1 MLINKN
7 KNTKKI
13 GRKMSLLWL
22 EPFVFSK
29 TENDVLTFQSTNIV
43 IYLNMISVI
52 CFVVYSLLYKMDYNM
67 QKPPNSLIIWK
78 MFGESLI
85 SLHLLILF
93 LCFSLENNKRKMPFL
108 NYIIWLSSLLSP
120 IGLFITYIFAC
131 FIAHNLYCT
140 FHNYRNDFDLRIK
153 KYKIY
158 SLTIGIIIFFL
169 SLIFNKSNS
178 SMTSVKYS
186 MEFYPSWL
194 VVSLYF
200 FGASAMIYI
209 LIKTIFVIK
218 KKGSFMKFMF
228 KNTQNENDNFQHQIV
243 AIFISRH
250 LLFCYVFIGLYL
262 PNHFIVLLQAFSKEK
277 ICTNC
282 SGFSFSIYLISLSC
296 TIDFCIKLSE
306 PYMKKYISLLLSTF
320 FRKKEDTLNENDND
334 QEDYNVL
341 YGENGD
347 KYNDEIIKED
357 AKNNNINNSLN
368 EKLVPNPI
376 KNVKTVKINIEDVLK
391 NKNIVQKAYT
401 RKKSYRFEMKEI
413 DQGKKLN
420 SMADT
425 VEIVT
430 REMQINDFY
439 KSLLAIWLSTH
450 HDADYEKDEFLIKN
464 ENSYL
469 PWKEE
474 HYSEKTELIH
484 FTNKT
489 VVEMFGPIE
498 EIKDDFYF
506 DVTIRKYSPKIFY
519 SLRKIDK
526 ITTKD
531 YLMSLSPKNNLKIIK
546 ESFASGG
553 RSANPIIFTYDKKLL
568 LKTISK
574 SEKNVMLSILPEYH
588 RKMRDTKSLLCRIY
602 GLYRIEVKG
611 KQNMH
616 IIVMRN
622 MNELPSLTKYATFD
636 LKGSTVQRVTLNKDD
651 KQDVIDGF
659 KEEVLNKYKKS
670 VLKDLDFDLLD
681 FNFNFS
687 KKDCDLI
694 QNSLCEDSEF
704 LKGNN
709 LIDYSLLCSIHNF
722 KESDYDNIDENQKY
736 RIIKT
741 KDNKFL
747 YNLSIIDFLTPYNIT
762 KKFELGIKTAGAKL
776 SENADTNFS
785 VLDAI
790 GYSRRFV
797 RYLNKKFKWN

>member
-1 MLINKN
+1 
-7 KNTKKI
+7 
-13 GRKMSLLWL
+13 MSLLWL

-52 CFVVYSLLYKMDYNM
+52 CFVIYSLLYKMDYNM

-78 MFGESLI
+78 MFGETLI
-85 SLHLLILF
+85 SLHLLVLF

-108 NYIIWLSSLLSP
+108 NHIIWFLSLLSP

-140 FHNYRNDFDLRIK
+140 FHNYRNDFYIRIK

-158 SLTIGIIIFFL
+158 SLTVGIFIFLL
-169 SLIFNKSNS
+169 SLFFNKSNS
-178 SMTSVKYS
+178 LMTSVKYS
-186 MEFYPSWL
+186 MEFFPSWMIIA
-194 VVSLYF
+194 LYLL
-200 FGASAMIYI
+200 GAFVMIYI
-209 LIKTIFVIK
+209 FIKTIFVIK

-228 KNTQNENDNFQHQIV
+228 KNIQSENDNFQHQIV

-262 PNHFIVLLQAFSKEK
+262 PNNFIMLLQAFSKEK

-282 SGFSFSIYLISLSC
+282 NGFAFSIYLISLSC
-296 TIDFCIKLSE
+296 IVDFCIKISE

-320 FRKKEDTLNENDND
+320 FRKKDEVINDENNN
-334 QEDYNVL
+334 EDYNVL
-341 YGENGD
+341 YGEDRD
-347 KYNDEIIKED
+347 KYNDEIINENDKD
-357 AKNNNINNSLN
+357 ANINNNLN
-368 EKLVPNPI
+368 EKLVPNKII
-376 KNVKTVKINIEDVLK
+376 KHSKTAMINTEKEPKNRNNFLK
-391 NKNIVQKAYT
+391 AFPKKKAF
-401 RKKSYRFEMKEI
+401 KFEMKEI

-439 KSLLAIWLSTH
+439 KSLLAIWLTTH
-450 HDADYEKDEFLIKN
+450 HDADYEKDEFLLKN

-474 HYSEKTELIH
+474 HYTEKTELIH
-484 FTNKT
+484 FTNKSVFET
-489 VVEMFGPIE
+489 FGPME

-506 DVTIRKYSPKIFY
+506 DVTLRKYSPKIFY
-519 SLRKIDK
+519 SLRKIDG
-526 ITTKD
+526 ISTQD
-531 YLMSLSPKNNLKIIK
+531 YLLSLSPKDNLKIIK

-588 RKMRDTKSLLCRIY
+588 RRMRDTKSLLCRIY

-611 KQNMH
+611 KQDMH

-651 KQDVIDGF
+651 KQDVINGY
-659 KEEVLNKYKKS
+659 KEEVLEKYKKS

-681 FNFNFS
+681 FNFNFT
-687 KKDCDLI
+687 KNDCDLI

-704 LKGNN
+704 LKGGN
-709 LIDYSLLCSIHNF
+709 LIDYSLLLTIHHFN
-722 KESDYDNIDENQKY
+722 EEDYNKVHENQRY

-741 KDNKFL
+741 KDNKLLF
-747 YNLSIIDFLTPYNIT
+747 NFSIIDFLTPYTIT

-785 VLDAI
+785 VLDAV

-797 RYLNKKFKWN
+797 RYLNKKFKSD

>member
-1 MLINKN
+1 
-7 KNTKKI
+7 
-13 GRKMSLLWL
+13 MSLLWL

-29 TENDVLTFQSTNIV
+29 TENNVLTFESTNIV

-52 CFVVYSLLYKMDYNM
+52 CFVIYSLLYKMDYNM

-78 MFGESLI
+78 MFGETLI

-93 LCFSLENNKRKMPFL
+93 LCFSLENNKRKMPFI
-108 NYIIWLSSLLSP
+108 NNIIWFLSLISP

-140 FHNYRNDFDLRIK
+140 FHNYKNDFYIRIN

-158 SLTIGIIIFFL
+158 CITIGTFVFLLCLFFQ
-169 SLIFNKSNS
+169 NSNS
-178 SMTSVKYS
+178 SVNSVKYNLA
-186 MEFYPSWL
+186 FYPSWL
-194 VVSLYF
+194 VISLYF
-200 FGASAMIYI
+200 LGAFAMIYI
-209 LIKTIFVIK
+209 FIKTIFVIK

-228 KNTQNENDNFQHQIV
+228 KNIKSEKDNLQHQVV

-262 PNHFIVLLQAFSKEK
+262 PNHFIVLYQAFSKEK
-277 ICTNC
+277 ICNNC

-296 TIDFCIKLSE
+296 TVDFCIKISE
-306 PYMKKYISLLLSTF
+306 PYMKKYISLLLTTF
-320 FRKKEDTLNENDND
+320 FRKKNDELNEKNEN
-334 QEDYNVL
+334 EDYNVL
-341 YGENGD
+341 YGEDGD
-347 KYNDEIIKED
+347 KYNDEINNEIE
-357 AKNNNINNSLN
+357 KNINSINNSLN
-368 EKLVPNPI
+368 ENLISVS
-376 KNVKTVKINIEDVLK
+376 
-391 NKNIVQKAYT
+391 NKNIENSAHKNSNNSIKIKPLKT
-401 RKKSYRFEMKEI
+401 LRFEMKDI
-413 DQGKKLN
+413 VQGKKLN
-420 SMADT
+420 CMADT

-439 KSLLAIWLSTH
+439 KSLLSIWLSSH

-474 HYSEKTELIH
+474 YYDEKTELIH
-484 FTNKT
+484 FTNKSVLET
-489 VVEMFGPIE
+489 FGPIE

-506 DVTIRKYSPKIFY
+506 DVTMRKYSPKIFY
-519 SLRKIDK
+519 SLRKIDG
-526 ITTKD
+526 ISTKD
-531 YLMSLSPKNNLKIIK
+531 FLLSLSPKDNLKIIK

-553 RSANPIIFTYDKKLL
+553 RSSNPIIFTYNKKLL

-574 SEKNVMLSILPEYH
+574 SEKNVMLNLLPEYH

-611 KQNMH
+611 KQEMH

-622 MNELPSLTKYATFD
+622 MNELPSSTKYATFD
-636 LKGSTVQRVTLNKDD
+636 LKGSTVQRITLNNND
-651 KQDVIDGF
+651 KQDVINGY
-659 KEEVLNKYKKS
+659 KEEVLEKYKKS

-681 FNFNFS
+681 FYFNFT
-687 KKDCDLI
+687 KKECDII

-709 LIDYSLLCSIHNF
+709 LIDYSLLCTIHHFN
-722 KESDYDNIDENQKY
+722 EEDYNKIEEKQKY
-736 RIIKT
+736 RIIKSS
-741 KDNKFL
+741 DNKYLF
-747 YNLSIIDFLTPYNIT
+747 NLSIIDFLTPYNIR
-762 KKFELGIKTAGAKL
+762 KKLELGLKKAGANL
-776 SENADTNFS
+776 SKNADTNFS
-785 VLDAI
+785 VLDAV

-797 RYLNKKFKWN
+797 RYLNKKFKPD

>member
-1 MLINKN
+1 
-7 KNTKKI
+7 
-13 GRKMSLLWL
+13 MSLLWL

-29 TENDVLTFQSTNIV
+29 TENNVLTFESTNIV

-52 CFVVYSLLYKMDYNM
+52 CFVIYSLLYKMDYNM

-78 MFGESLI
+78 MFGETLI

-93 LCFSLENNKRKMPFL
+93 LCFSLENNKRKMPFI
-108 NYIIWLSSLLSP
+108 NNIIWFLSLISP

-140 FHNYRNDFDLRIK
+140 FHNYKNDFYIRIN

-158 SLTIGIIIFFL
+158 CITIGTFVFLLCLFFQ
-169 SLIFNKSNS
+169 NSNS
-178 SMTSVKYS
+178 SENSVKYNLA
-186 MEFYPSWL
+186 FYPSWL
-194 VVSLYF
+194 VISLYF
-200 FGASAMIYI
+200 LGAFAMIYI
-209 LIKTIFVIK
+209 FIKTIFVIK

-228 KNTQNENDNFQHQIV
+228 KNIKSEKDNLQHQVV

-262 PNHFIVLLQAFSKEK
+262 PNHFIVLYQAFSKEK
-277 ICTNC
+277 ICNNC

-296 TIDFCIKLSE
+296 TVDFCIKISE
-306 PYMKKYISLLLSTF
+306 PYMKKYISLLLTTF
-320 FRKKEDTLNENDND
+320 FRKKNDELNEKNEN
-334 QEDYNVL
+334 EDYNVL
-341 YGENGD
+341 YGEDGD
-347 KYNDEIIKED
+347 KYNDEINNEIE
-357 AKNNNINNSLN
+357 KNINSINNSLN
-368 EKLVPNPI
+368 ENLISVS
-376 KNVKTVKINIEDVLK
+376 
-391 NKNIVQKAYT
+391 NKNIENSAHKNSNNSIKIKPLKT
-401 RKKSYRFEMKEI
+401 LRFEMKDI
-413 DQGKKLN
+413 VQGKKLN
-420 SMADT
+420 CMADT

-439 KSLLAIWLSTH
+439 KSLLSIWLSSH

-474 HYSEKTELIH
+474 YYDEKTELIH
-484 FTNKT
+484 FTNKSVLET
-489 VVEMFGPIE
+489 FGPIE

-506 DVTIRKYSPKIFY
+506 DVTMRKYSPKIFY
-519 SLRKIDK
+519 SLRKIDG
-526 ITTKD
+526 ISTKD
-531 YLMSLSPKNNLKIIK
+531 FLLSLSPKDNLKIIK

-553 RSANPIIFTYDKKLL
+553 RSSNPIIFTYDKKLL

-574 SEKNVMLSILPEYH
+574 SEKNVMLNLLPEYH

-611 KQNMH
+611 KQEMH

-622 MNELPSLTKYATFD
+622 MNELPSSTKYATFD
-636 LKGSTVQRVTLNKDD
+636 LKGSTVQRITLNNND
-651 KQDVIDGF
+651 KQDVINGY
-659 KEEVLNKYKKS
+659 KEEVLEKYKKS

-681 FNFNFS
+681 FYFNFT
-687 KKDCDLI
+687 KKECDII

-709 LIDYSLLCSIHNF
+709 LIDYSLLCTIHHFN
-722 KESDYDNIDENQKY
+722 EEDYNKIEEKQKY
-736 RIIKT
+736 RIIKSS
-741 KDNKFL
+741 DNKYLF
-747 YNLSIIDFLTPYNIT
+747 NLSIIDFLTPYNIR
-762 KKFELGIKTAGAKL
+762 KKLELGLKKAGANL
-776 SENADTNFS
+776 SKNADTNFS
-785 VLDAI
+785 VLDAV

-797 RYLNKKFKWN
+797 RYLNKKFKPD

>member
-1 MLINKN
+1 
-7 KNTKKI
+7 
-13 GRKMSLLWL
+13 MSLLWL

-29 TENDVLTFQSTNIV
+29 TENNILTFQSTNIV

-52 CFVVYSLLYKMDYNM
+52 CFVVYSLLYKMDSNM
-67 QKPPNSLIIWK
+67 RRPPNSLIIWK

-93 LCFSLENNKRKMPFL
+93 LCFSLENNKRKMAFI
-108 NYIIWLSSLLSP
+108 NHIIWLISLLSP

-131 FIAHNLYCT
+131 FIAHNLYCY
-140 FHNYRNDFDLRIK
+140 FHSYKDDFDNRIK
-153 KYKIY
+153 MYRLY
-158 SLTIGIIIFFL
+158 SLILGIFVVLLCI
-169 SLIFNKSNS
+169 IFNKSNS
-178 SMTSVKYS
+178 SMNSVKYS
-186 MEFYPSWL
+186 MEFFPSWL
-194 VVSLYF
+194 VISLYLL
-200 FGASAMIYI
+200 GAYAMIYI
-209 LIKTIFVIK
+209 IIKVIFVIK
-218 KKGSFMKFMF
+218 KKGSFMQFMLN
-228 KNTQNENDNFQHQIV
+228 NTHSENDNFHHKLV

-250 LLFCYVFIGLYL
+250 LLLCYFFIGLYI
-262 PNHFIVLLQAFSKEK
+262 PNHFIVILQAFSKDK

-296 TIDFCIKLSE
+296 TIDFCIKFSE

-320 FRKKEDTLNENDND
+320 SRKKEDDINENNN
-334 QEDYNVL
+334 EDYNVL
-341 YGENGD
+341 YDGNED
-347 KYNDEIIKED
+347 KLNEEAINEEK
-357 AKNNNINNSLN
+357 KNNINNINNSLN
-368 EKLVPNPI
+368 EKLIYSKKLIDPKAL
-376 KNVKTVKINIEDVLK
+376 KNNIENYPK
-391 NKNIVQKAYT
+391 NKKT
-401 RKKSYRFEMKEI
+401 YRFEMKEI

-425 VEIVT
+425 VELVT
-430 REMQINDFY
+430 REMHINDFY
-439 KSLLAIWLSTH
+439 KSLLAIWLTTH

-474 HYSEKTELIH
+474 YYSEKTELIH
-484 FTNKT
+484 FTNKS
-489 VVEMFGPIE
+489 VFEMFGPIE

-506 DVTIRKYSPKIFY
+506 DVTLRKYSPKIFY
-519 SLRKIDK
+519 SLRKIDG
-526 ITTKD
+526 ISTKD
-531 YLMSLSPKNNLKIIK
+531 YLLSLTPKDNLKIIK

-588 RKMRDTKSLLCRIY
+588 RKMRDKKSLLCRIY

-636 LKGSTVQRVTLNKDD
+636 LKGSTVQRVTLNKND
-651 KQDVIDGF
+651 KQDVINGY
-659 KEEVLNKYKKS
+659 KEEVLEKYKKS

-681 FNFNFS
+681 FNFNFP
-687 KKDCDLI
+687 KEDCDLI
-694 QNSLCEDSEF
+694 QNSLCDDSEF
-704 LKGNN
+704 LKGGN
-709 LIDYSLLCSIHNF
+709 LIDYSLLCSIHHFNQD
-722 KESDYDNIDENQKY
+722 DYDKVDEKQKY

-747 YNLSIIDFLTPYNIT
+747 FNVSIIDFLTPYGLT
-762 KKFELGIKTAGAKL
+762 KKLELGIKTAGAKL
-776 SENADTNFS
+776 SENGDTNFS
-785 VLDAI
+785 VLDAV

-797 RYLNKKFKWN
+797 RYLNKKFKWD

>member
-1 MLINKN
+1 
-7 KNTKKI
+7 
-13 GRKMSLLWL
+13 MSLLWL

-29 TENDVLTFQSTNIV
+29 TENNILTFQSTNIV

-52 CFVVYSLLYKMDYNM
+52 CFVVYSLLYKMDSNM
-67 QKPPNSLIIWK
+67 RRPPNSLIIWK

-93 LCFSLENNKRKMPFL
+93 LCFSLENNKRKMAFI
-108 NYIIWLSSLLSP
+108 NHIIWLISLLSP

-131 FIAHNLYCT
+131 FIAHNLYCY
-140 FHNYRNDFDLRIK
+140 FHSYKDDFDNRIK
-153 KYKIY
+153 MYRLY
-158 SLTIGIIIFFL
+158 SLILGIFVVLLCI
-169 SLIFNKSNS
+169 IFNKSNS
-178 SMTSVKYS
+178 SMNSVKYS
-186 MEFYPSWL
+186 MEFFPSWL
-194 VVSLYF
+194 VISLYLL
-200 FGASAMIYI
+200 GAYAMIYI
-209 LIKTIFVIK
+209 IIKVIFVIK
-218 KKGSFMKFMF
+218 KKGSFMQFMLN
-228 KNTQNENDNFQHQIV
+228 NTHSENDNFHHKLV

-250 LLFCYVFIGLYL
+250 LLLCYCFIGLYI
-262 PNHFIVLLQAFSKEK
+262 PNHFIVILQAFSKEK

-296 TIDFCIKLSE
+296 TIDFCIKFSE

-320 FRKKEDTLNENDND
+320 SRKKEDDINENNN
-334 QEDYNVL
+334 EDYNVL
-341 YGENGD
+341 YDGNED
-347 KYNDEIIKED
+347 KLNEEAINEEK
-357 AKNNNINNSLN
+357 KNNINNINNSLN
-368 EKLVPNPI
+368 EKLIYSKKLIDPKTM
-376 KNVKTVKINIEDVLK
+376 KNNLENYPK
-391 NKNIVQKAYT
+391 NKKT
-401 RKKSYRFEMKEI
+401 YRFEMKEI

-425 VEIVT
+425 VELVT
-430 REMQINDFY
+430 REMHINDFY
-439 KSLLAIWLSTH
+439 KSLLAIWLTTH

-474 HYSEKTELIH
+474 YYSEKTELIH
-484 FTNKT
+484 FTNKS
-489 VVEMFGPIE
+489 VFEMFGPIE

-506 DVTIRKYSPKIFY
+506 DVTLRKYSPKIFY
-519 SLRKIDK
+519 SLRKIDG
-526 ITTKD
+526 ISTKD
-531 YLMSLSPKNNLKIIK
+531 YLLSLSPKDNLKIIK

-588 RKMRDTKSLLCRIY
+588 RKMRDKKSLLCRIY

-636 LKGSTVQRVTLNKDD
+636 LKGSTVQRVTLNKND
-651 KQDVIDGF
+651 KQDVINGY
-659 KEEVLNKYKKS
+659 KEEVLEKYKKS

-681 FNFNFS
+681 FNFNFP
-687 KKDCDLI
+687 KEDCDLI
-694 QNSLCEDSEF
+694 QNSLCDDSEF
-704 LKGNN
+704 LKGGN
-709 LIDYSLLCSIHNF
+709 LIDYSLLCSIHHFNQD
-722 KESDYDNIDENQKY
+722 DYDKVDEKQKY

-747 YNLSIIDFLTPYNIT
+747 FNVSIIDFLTPYGLT
-762 KKFELGIKTAGAKL
+762 KKLELGIKTAGAKL
-776 SENADTNFS
+776 SENGDTNFS
-785 VLDAI
+785 VLDAV

-797 RYLNKKFKWN
+797 RYLNKKFKWD

>member
-1 MLINKN
+1 
-7 KNTKKI
+7 
-13 GRKMSLLWL
+13 MSLLWL

-52 CFVVYSLLYKMDYNM
+52 CFIIYSLLYKMDYNM

-78 MFGESLI
+78 MFGEFLI

-93 LCFSLENNKRKMPFL
+93 LCFSLENNKRKMPFI
-108 NYIIWLSSLLSP
+108 NIIVWLISLLSP
-120 IGLFITYIFAC
+120 IGLFITYFFAC

-140 FHNYRNDFDLRIK
+140 FHNYKNDFDIRIK

-158 SLTIGIIIFFL
+158 SLTMGIIIFLLGF
-169 SLIFNKSNS
+169 IFNKSNS

-186 MEFYPSWL
+186 MEYFPSWYVISIYL
-194 VVSLYF
+194 L
-200 FGASAMIYI
+200 GAYAMIYI
-209 LIKTIFVIK
+209 FIKTIFVIK

-228 KNTQNENDNFQHQIV
+228 NNSKSESDNFQSQIV

-262 PNHFIVLLQAFSKEK
+262 PNHFIILLQSFSKEK
-277 ICTNC
+277 ICNNC
-282 SGFSFSIYLISLSC
+282 HSFSFGIYLISLSC
-296 TIDFCIKLSE
+296 TIDFCIKITE
-306 PYMKKYISLLLSTF
+306 PYMKKYISLLLTTI
-320 FRKKEDTLNENDND
+320 FRKKEEIINNDENN
-334 QEDYNVL
+334 EDYNVL
-341 YGENGD
+341 YEEDGE
-347 KYNDEIIKED
+347 KLNDEIIINDNEQ
-357 AKNNNINNSLN
+357 NNNIN
-368 EKLVPNPI
+368 EQLVQNNII
-376 KNVKTVKINIEDVLK
+376 KRAKTTKFNLESPLK
-391 NKNIVQKAYT
+391 NKSTNGTIKT
-401 RKKSYRFEMKEI
+401 LLRKKSIRFEMKEI

-464 ENSYL
+464 EKSYL

-474 HYSEKTELIH
+474 YYTEKTELIH
-484 FTNKT
+484 FTNKSVLYT
-489 VVEMFGPIE
+489 FGPME

-506 DVTIRKYSPKIFY
+506 DVTMRKYSPKIFY
-519 SLRKIDK
+519 SLRKIDG
-526 ITTKD
+526 ISTND
-531 YLMSLSPKNNLKIIK
+531 YLSSLSPKDNLKIIK

-574 SEKNVMLSILPEYH
+574 SEKNVMLDILPEYH
-588 RKMRDTKSLLCRIY
+588 RRMRDTKSLLCRIY

-611 KQNMH
+611 KQEMH
-616 IIVMRN
+616 LIVMRN
-622 MNELPSLTKYATFD
+622 MNELPSLTKYACFD
-636 LKGSTVQRVTLNKDD
+636 LKGSTVARVTLNKNDQ
-651 KQDVIDGF
+651 QDVIDGY
-659 KEEVLNKYKKS
+659 KEEVLEKYKKS
-670 VLKDLDFDLLD
+670 ILKDLDFDLLD
-681 FNFNFS
+681 FNFNFT
-687 KKDCDLI
+687 KNNCDLI

-704 LKGNN
+704 LKGGN
-709 LIDYSLLCSIHNF
+709 LIDYSLLCSIHHFN
-722 KESDYDNIDENQKY
+722 EEDYNNVEENQKY
-736 RIIKT
+736 RIVKT
-741 KDNKFL
+741 IDNKYLF
-747 YNLSIIDFLTPYNIT
+747 NFSIIDFLTPYGIK

-776 SENADTNFS
+776 SDNGDTNFS
-785 VLDAI
+785 VLDAV

-797 RYLNKKFKWN
+797 RYLNKKFMPN

>member
-1 MLINKN
+1 
-7 KNTKKI
+7 
-13 GRKMSLLWL
+13 MSLLWL

-29 TENDVLTFQSTNIV
+29 TENNVLTFESTNIV

-52 CFVVYSLLYKMDYNM
+52 CFVIYSLLYKMDYNM

-78 MFGESLI
+78 MFGETLI

-93 LCFSLENNKRKMPFL
+93 LCFSLENNKRKMPFI
-108 NYIIWLSSLLSP
+108 NNIIWFLSLISP

-140 FHNYRNDFDLRIK
+140 FHNYKNDFYIRIN

-158 SLTIGIIIFFL
+158 CITIGTFVFLLCLFFQ
-169 SLIFNKSNS
+169 NSNS
-178 SMTSVKYS
+178 SMNSVKYNLA
-186 MEFYPSWL
+186 FYPSWL
-194 VVSLYF
+194 VISLYF
-200 FGASAMIYI
+200 LGAFAMIYI
-209 LIKTIFVIK
+209 FIKTIFVIK

-228 KNTQNENDNFQHQIV
+228 KNIKSEKDNLQHQVV

-262 PNHFIVLLQAFSKEK
+262 PNHFIVLYQAFSKEK
-277 ICTNC
+277 ICNNC

-296 TIDFCIKLSE
+296 TVDFCIKISE
-306 PYMKKYISLLLSTF
+306 PYMKKYISLLLTTF
-320 FRKKEDTLNENDND
+320 FRKKNDELNEKNEN
-334 QEDYNVL
+334 EDYNVL
-341 YGENGD
+341 YGEDGD
-347 KYNDEIIKED
+347 KYNDEINNEIE
-357 AKNNNINNSLN
+357 KNINSINNSLN
-368 EKLVPNPI
+368 ENLISVS
-376 KNVKTVKINIEDVLK
+376 
-391 NKNIVQKAYT
+391 NKNIENSAHKNSNNSIKIKPLKT
-401 RKKSYRFEMKEI
+401 LRFEMKDI
-413 DQGKKLN
+413 VQGKKLN
-420 SMADT
+420 CMADT

-439 KSLLAIWLSTH
+439 KSLLSIWLSSH

-474 HYSEKTELIH
+474 YYDEKTDLIH
-484 FTNKT
+484 FTNKSVLET
-489 VVEMFGPIE
+489 FGPIE

-506 DVTIRKYSPKIFY
+506 DVTMRKYSPKIFY
-519 SLRKIDK
+519 SLRKIDG
-526 ITTKD
+526 ISTKD
-531 YLMSLSPKNNLKIIK
+531 FLLSLSPKDNLKIIK

-553 RSANPIIFTYDKKLL
+553 RSSNPIIFTYDKKLL

-574 SEKNVMLSILPEYH
+574 SEKNVMLNLLPEYH

-611 KQNMH
+611 KQEMH

-622 MNELPSLTKYATFD
+622 MNELPSSTKYATFD
-636 LKGSTVQRVTLNKDD
+636 LKGSTVQRITLNNND
-651 KQDVIDGF
+651 KQDVINGY
-659 KEEVLNKYKKS
+659 KEEVLEKYKKS

-681 FNFNFS
+681 FYFNFT
-687 KKDCDLI
+687 KKECDII

-709 LIDYSLLCSIHNF
+709 LIDYSLLCTIHHFN
-722 KESDYDNIDENQKY
+722 EEDYNKIEEKQKY
-736 RIIKT
+736 RIIKSS
-741 KDNKFL
+741 DNKYLF
-747 YNLSIIDFLTPYNIT
+747 NLSIIDFLTPYNIR
-762 KKFELGIKTAGAKL
+762 KKLELGLKKAGANL
-776 SENADTNFS
+776 SKNADTNFS
-785 VLDAI
+785 VLDAV

-797 RYLNKKFKWN
+797 RYLNKKFKPD

>member
-1 MLINKN
+1 
-7 KNTKKI
+7 
-13 GRKMSLLWL
+13 MSLLWL

-52 CFVVYSLLYKMDYNM
+52 CFVIYSLLYKMDYNM

-78 MFGESLI
+78 MFGETLI

-93 LCFSLENNKRKMPFL
+93 LCFSLENNKRKMPFI
-108 NYIIWLSSLLSP
+108 NQIIWFISLLSP

-140 FHNYRNDFDLRIK
+140 FHNYRNDFYIRIK

-158 SLTIGIIIFFL
+158 SLTFGIFIFLL
-169 SLIFNKSNS
+169 SLFFNKSKS

-186 MEFYPSWL
+186 MEFFPSWL
-194 VVSLYF
+194 VISLYLL
-200 FGASAMIYI
+200 GAFVMIYI
-209 LIKTIFVIK
+209 FIKTIFVIK

-228 KNTQNENDNFQHQIV
+228 KNTQSENDNFQHQIV

-250 LLFCYVFIGLYL
+250 LLFCYVFIGLYI
-262 PNHFIVLLQAFSKEK
+262 PNNFIMLLQAFSKEK

-282 SGFSFSIYLISLSC
+282 SSFSFSIYLISISC
-296 TIDFCIKLSE
+296 TVDFCIKITE

-320 FRKKEDTLNENDND
+320 FRKKDEVINDENNN
-334 QEDYNVL
+334 EDYNVL
-341 YGENGD
+341 YEQDED
-347 KYNDEIIKED
+347 KYNEEIINEKD
-357 AKNNNINNSLN
+357 KDTNIKNSLN
-368 EKLVPNPI
+368 EKFILNKSLKHSKTNMINVGKEINNRNNFLKASI
-376 KNVKTVKINIEDVLK
+376 KKKTLK
-391 NKNIVQKAYT
+391 
-401 RKKSYRFEMKEI
+401 FEMKEI

-439 KSLLAIWLSTH
+439 KSLLSIWLTTH
-450 HDADYEKDEFLIKN
+450 HDADYEKDEFLLKN

-474 HYSEKTELIH
+474 HYAEKTDLIH
-484 FTNKT
+484 FTNKS
-489 VVEMFGPIE
+489 VLEMFGPME

-506 DVTIRKYSPKIFY
+506 DVTLRKYSPKIFY
-519 SLRKIDK
+519 SLRKIDG
-526 ITTKD
+526 ISTKD
-531 YLMSLSPKNNLKIIK
+531 YLLSLSPKDNLKIIK

-574 SEKNVMLSILPEYH
+574 SEKNVMLNILPEYH
-588 RKMRDTKSLLCRIY
+588 RRMRDTKSLLCRIY

-636 LKGSTVQRVTLNKDD
+636 LKGSTAQRVTLTKDD
-651 KQDVIDGF
+651 KQDVINGY
-659 KEEVLNKYKKS
+659 KEEVLEKYKKS

-704 LKGNN
+704 LKGSN
-709 LIDYSLLCSIHNF
+709 LIDYSLLCTIHHFNPD
-722 KESDYDNIDENQKY
+722 DYDKVVENQKY

-741 KDNKFL
+741 KDNKLL
-747 YNLSIIDFLTPYNIT
+747 YNFSIIDFLTPYDIT

-785 VLDAI
+785 VLDAV

-797 RYLNKKFKWN
+797 RYLNKKFKSD

>member
-1 MLINKN
+1 
-7 KNTKKI
+7 
-13 GRKMSLLWL
+13 MSLLWL

-29 TENDVLTFQSTNIV
+29 TENNVLTFESTNIV

-52 CFVVYSLLYKMDYNM
+52 CFVIYSLLYKMDYNM

-78 MFGESLI
+78 MFGETLI

-93 LCFSLENNKRKMPFL
+93 LCFSLENNKRKMPFI
-108 NYIIWLSSLLSP
+108 NNIIWFLSLISP

-140 FHNYRNDFDLRIK
+140 FHNYKNDFYIRIN

-158 SLTIGIIIFFL
+158 CITIGTFVFLLCLFFQ
-169 SLIFNKSNS
+169 NSNS
-178 SMTSVKYS
+178 SVNSVKYNLA
-186 MEFYPSWL
+186 FYPSWL
-194 VVSLYF
+194 VISLYF
-200 FGASAMIYI
+200 LGAFAMIYI
-209 LIKTIFVIK
+209 FIKTIFVIK

-228 KNTQNENDNFQHQIV
+228 KNIKSEKDNLQHQVV

-262 PNHFIVLLQAFSKEK
+262 PNHFIVLYQAFSKEK
-277 ICTNC
+277 ICNNC

-296 TIDFCIKLSE
+296 TVDFCIKISE
-306 PYMKKYISLLLSTF
+306 PYMKKYISLLLTTF
-320 FRKKEDTLNENDND
+320 FRKKNDELNEKNEN
-334 QEDYNVL
+334 EDYNVL
-341 YGENGD
+341 YGEDGD
-347 KYNDEIIKED
+347 KYNDEINNEIE
-357 AKNNNINNSLN
+357 KNINSINNSLN
-368 EKLVPNPI
+368 ENLISVS
-376 KNVKTVKINIEDVLK
+376 
-391 NKNIVQKAYT
+391 NKNIENSAHKNSNNSIKIKPLKT
-401 RKKSYRFEMKEI
+401 LRFEMKDI
-413 DQGKKLN
+413 VQGKKLN
-420 SMADT
+420 CMADT

-439 KSLLAIWLSTH
+439 KSLLSIWLSSH

-474 HYSEKTELIH
+474 YYDEKTELIH
-484 FTNKT
+484 FTNKSILET
-489 VVEMFGPIE
+489 FGPIE

-506 DVTIRKYSPKIFY
+506 DVTMRKYSPKIFY
-519 SLRKIDK
+519 SLRKIDG
-526 ITTKD
+526 ISTKD
-531 YLMSLSPKNNLKIIK
+531 FLLSLSPKDNLKIIK

-553 RSANPIIFTYDKKLL
+553 RSSNPIIFTYDKKLL

-574 SEKNVMLSILPEYH
+574 SEKNVMLNLLPEYH

-611 KQNMH
+611 KQEMH

-622 MNELPSLTKYATFD
+622 MNELPSSTKYATFD
-636 LKGSTVQRVTLNKDD
+636 LKGSTVQRITLNNND
-651 KQDVIDGF
+651 KQDVINGY
-659 KEEVLNKYKKS
+659 KEEVLEKYKKS

-681 FNFNFS
+681 FYFNFT
-687 KKDCDLI
+687 KKECDII

-709 LIDYSLLCSIHNF
+709 LIDYSLLCTIHHFN
-722 KESDYDNIDENQKY
+722 EEDYNKIEEKQKY
-736 RIIKT
+736 RIIKSS
-741 KDNKFL
+741 DNKYLFNL
-747 YNLSIIDFLTPYNIT
+747 YIIDFLTPYNIR
-762 KKFELGIKTAGAKL
+762 KKLELGLKKAGANL
-776 SENADTNFS
+776 SKNADTNFS
-785 VLDAI
+785 VLDAV

-797 RYLNKKFKWN
+797 RYLNKKFKPD

>member
-1 MLINKN
+1 
-7 KNTKKI
+7 
-13 GRKMSLLWL
+13 MSLLWL

-29 TENDVLTFQSTNIV
+29 TENNVLTFESTNIV

-52 CFVVYSLLYKMDYNM
+52 CFVIYSLLYKMDYNM

-78 MFGESLI
+78 MFGETLI

-93 LCFSLENNKRKMPFL
+93 LCFSLENNKRKMPFI
-108 NYIIWLSSLLSP
+108 NNIIWFLSLISP

-140 FHNYRNDFDLRIK
+140 FHNYKNDFYIRIN

-158 SLTIGIIIFFL
+158 CITIGTFVFLLCLFFQ
-169 SLIFNKSNS
+169 NSNS
-178 SMTSVKYS
+178 SVNSVKYNLA
-186 MEFYPSWL
+186 FYPSWL
-194 VVSLYF
+194 VISLYF
-200 FGASAMIYI
+200 LGAFAMIYI
-209 LIKTIFVIK
+209 FIKTIFVIK

-228 KNTQNENDNFQHQIV
+228 KNIKSEKDNLQHQVV

-262 PNHFIVLLQAFSKEK
+262 PNHFIVLYQAFSKEK
-277 ICTNC
+277 ICNNC

-296 TIDFCIKLSE
+296 TVDFCIKISE
-306 PYMKKYISLLLSTF
+306 PYMKKYISLLLTTF
-320 FRKKEDTLNENDND
+320 FRKKNDELNEKNEN
-334 QEDYNVL
+334 EDYNVL
-341 YGENGD
+341 YGEDGD
-347 KYNDEIIKED
+347 KYNDEINNEIE
-357 AKNNNINNSLN
+357 KNINSINNSLN
-368 EKLVPNPI
+368 ENLISVS
-376 KNVKTVKINIEDVLK
+376 
-391 NKNIVQKAYT
+391 NKNMENSAHKNSNNSIKIKPLKT
-401 RKKSYRFEMKEI
+401 LRFEMKDI
-413 DQGKKLN
+413 VQGKKLN
-420 SMADT
+420 CMADT

-439 KSLLAIWLSTH
+439 KSLLSIWLSSH

-474 HYSEKTELIH
+474 YYDEKTELIH
-484 FTNKT
+484 FTNKSVLET
-489 VVEMFGPIE
+489 FGPIE

-506 DVTIRKYSPKIFY
+506 DVTMRKYSPKIFY
-519 SLRKIDK
+519 SLRKIDG
-526 ITTKD
+526 ISTKD
-531 YLMSLSPKNNLKIIK
+531 FLLSLSPKDNLKIIK

-553 RSANPIIFTYDKKLL
+553 RSSNPIIFTYNKKLL

-574 SEKNVMLSILPEYH
+574 SEKNVMLNLLPEYH

-611 KQNMH
+611 KQEMH

-622 MNELPSLTKYATFD
+622 MNELPSSTKYATFD
-636 LKGSTVQRVTLNKDD
+636 LKGSTVQRITLNNND
-651 KQDVIDGF
+651 KQDVINGY
-659 KEEVLNKYKKS
+659 KEEVLEKYKKS

-681 FNFNFS
+681 FYFNFT
-687 KKDCDLI
+687 KKECDII

-709 LIDYSLLCSIHNF
+709 LIDYSLLCTIHHFN
-722 KESDYDNIDENQKY
+722 EEDYNKIEEKQKY
-736 RIIKT
+736 RIIKSS
-741 KDNKFL
+741 DNKYLF
-747 YNLSIIDFLTPYNIT
+747 NLSIIDFLTPYNIR
-762 KKFELGIKTAGAKL
+762 KKLELGLKKAGANL
-776 SENADTNFS
+776 SKNADTNFS
-785 VLDAI
+785 VLDAV

-797 RYLNKKFKWN
+797 RYLNKKFKPD

>member
-1 MLINKN
+1 
-7 KNTKKI
+7 
-13 GRKMSLLWL
+13 MSLLWL

-29 TENDVLTFQSTNIV
+29 TENNILTFQSTNIV

-52 CFVVYSLLYKMDYNM
+52 CFVVYSLLYKMDSNM
-67 QKPPNSLIIWK
+67 RRPPNSLIIWK

-93 LCFSLENNKRKMPFL
+93 LCFSLENNKRKMAFI
-108 NYIIWLSSLLSP
+108 NHIIWLISLLSP

-131 FIAHNLYCT
+131 FIAHNLYCY
-140 FHNYRNDFDLRIK
+140 FHSYKDDFDNRIK
-153 KYKIY
+153 MYRLY
-158 SLTIGIIIFFL
+158 SLILGIFVVLLCI
-169 SLIFNKSNS
+169 IFNKSNS
-178 SMTSVKYS
+178 SMNSVKYS
-186 MEFYPSWL
+186 MEFFPSWL
-194 VVSLYF
+194 VISLYLL
-200 FGASAMIYI
+200 GAYAMIYI
-209 LIKTIFVIK
+209 IIKVIFVIK
-218 KKGSFMKFMF
+218 KKGSFMQFMLN
-228 KNTQNENDNFQHQIV
+228 NTHSENDNFHHKLV

-250 LLFCYVFIGLYL
+250 LLLCYFFIGLYI
-262 PNHFIVLLQAFSKEK
+262 PNHFIVILQAFSKEK

-296 TIDFCIKLSE
+296 TIDFCIKFSE

-320 FRKKEDTLNENDND
+320 SRKKEDDINENNN
-334 QEDYNVL
+334 EDYNVL
-341 YGENGD
+341 YDGNED
-347 KYNDEIIKED
+347 KLNEEAINEEK
-357 AKNNNINNSLN
+357 KNNINNINNSLN
-368 EKLVPNPI
+368 EKLIYSKKLIDPKTM
-376 KNVKTVKINIEDVLK
+376 KNNLENYPK
-391 NKNIVQKAYT
+391 NKKT
-401 RKKSYRFEMKEI
+401 YRFEMKEI

-425 VEIVT
+425 VELVT
-430 REMQINDFY
+430 REMHINDFY
-439 KSLLAIWLSTH
+439 KSLLAIWLTTH

-474 HYSEKTELIH
+474 YYSEKTELIH
-484 FTNKT
+484 FTNKS
-489 VVEMFGPIE
+489 VFEMFGPIE

-506 DVTIRKYSPKIFY
+506 DVTLRKYSPKIFY
-519 SLRKIDK
+519 SLRKIDG
-526 ITTKD
+526 ISTKD
-531 YLMSLSPKNNLKIIK
+531 YLLSLSPKDNLKIIK

-588 RKMRDTKSLLCRIY
+588 RKMRDKKSLLCRIY

-636 LKGSTVQRVTLNKDD
+636 LKGSTVQRVTLNKND
-651 KQDVIDGF
+651 KQDVINGY
-659 KEEVLNKYKKS
+659 KEEVLEKYKKS

-681 FNFNFS
+681 FNFNFP
-687 KKDCDLI
+687 KEDCDLI
-694 QNSLCEDSEF
+694 QNSLCDDSEF
-704 LKGNN
+704 LKGGN
-709 LIDYSLLCSIHNF
+709 LIDYSLLCSIHHFNQD
-722 KESDYDNIDENQKY
+722 DYDKVDEKQKY

-747 YNLSIIDFLTPYNIT
+747 FNVSIIDFLTPYGLT
-762 KKFELGIKTAGAKL
+762 KKLELGIKTAGAKL
-776 SENADTNFS
+776 SENGDTNFS
-785 VLDAI
+785 VLDAV

-797 RYLNKKFKWN
+797 RYLNKKFKWD